1 MELES
6 KSRHIPVHKL
16 GFIFST
22 QRCKVILKSHVLTGC
37 DVTSKVE
44 TKTVALSSEPEQ
56 YLESFGKMDEPSLE
70 SFEKAE
76 KYLAR
81 VLQKNSKC
89 ANVNGLRYEF
99 L

>member
-16 GFIFST
+16 GFIFS
-22 QRCKVILKSHVLTGC
+22 ILKSHVLTGC